1 MLTPDI
7 PWGVEELIVLFWYW
21 LFDIIYFK
29 PLHLFKIIPSWQEE
43 GNT

>member
-7 PWGVEELIVLFWYW
+7 PWGVEALIVLFWYQ
-21 LFDIIYFK
+21 LFDIVYFK
-29 PLHLFKIIPSWQEE
+29 PLHLFKIILSLQEE